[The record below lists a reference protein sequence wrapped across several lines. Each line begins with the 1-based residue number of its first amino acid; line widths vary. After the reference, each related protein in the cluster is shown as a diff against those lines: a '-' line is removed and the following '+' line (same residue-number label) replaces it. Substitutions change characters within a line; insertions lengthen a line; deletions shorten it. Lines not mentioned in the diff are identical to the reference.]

1 MGRGPRRGR
10 MLLGQGA
17 ERRGGDGRPASR
29 GDRRLRCRRVAGR
42 PPAPRRGEPGALHR
56 HAGSAAACGARARP
70 AHGGGPARGRVRLG
84 RHRPLEGAGRPRMSR
99 MLAVVGLTVL
109 SGCTVSLGRTGL
121 IADVVPM
128 KLLRPGVVGRSCR
141 ASVLGVPFRAGPP
154 TVAEALAEMLAKDPE
169 GNVVTHAEMT
179 WSEAV

>member
-1 MGRGPRRGR
+1 
-10 MLLGQGA
+10 
-17 ERRGGDGRPASR
+17 
-29 GDRRLRCRRVAGR
+29 
-42 PPAPRRGEPGALHR
+42 
-56 HAGSAAACGARARP
+56 
-70 AHGGGPARGRVRLG
+70 
-84 RHRPLEGAGRPRMSR
+84 MSR

-121 IADVVPM
+121 IADDADVVPM

-154 TVAEALAEMLAKDPE
+154 TVAEALAEMLAKDTE

-179 WSEAV
+179 WSEVVTGVYNRRCLEMRGDVARAVPLIRLPHHVPGNR